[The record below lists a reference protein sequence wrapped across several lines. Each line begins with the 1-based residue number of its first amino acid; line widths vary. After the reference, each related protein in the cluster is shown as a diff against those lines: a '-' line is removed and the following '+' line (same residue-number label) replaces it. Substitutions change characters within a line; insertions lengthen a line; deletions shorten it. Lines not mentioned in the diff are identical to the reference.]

1 MKIKRQE
8 TEYSTTQWQLPV
20 PPQPTEEEPPSP
32 EAPAP
37 GREEV
42 PAAKQKKTKADK
54 KTIDTKQAIADIR
67 SFLIKLA
74 VVLLACWVLLG
85 VVFGVAVVQG
95 EDMYPR
101 LRDGDLMVFYRLQ
114 QDYYIGDVVTFRQN
128 GRRYTGRIVAQGGD
142 TVDVNDDGEL
152 LVNGNVQSEE
162 IFYPTQITEGQTS
175 LPCTVPDGAVYLLCD
190 FRTNGTDSR
199 SYGPVQISD
208 LDGKVITILRRR
220 GI

>member
-1 MKIKRQE
+1 M
-8 TEYSTTQWQLPV
+8 
-20 PPQPTEEEPPSP
+20 
-32 EAPAP
+32 
-37 GREEV
+37 
-42 PAAKQKKTKADK
+42 
-54 KTIDTKQAIADIR
+54 
-67 SFLIKLA
+67 
-74 VVLLACWVLLG
+74 VLLACWVLLG
-85 VVFGVAVVQG
+85 VVFGLAVVQG

-114 QDYYIGDVVTFRQN
+114 QDYYIGDVVTFRQ
-128 GRRYTGRIVAQGGD
+128 GDRRYTGRIVAQGGD

-162 IFYPTQITEGQTS
+162 IFYPTQVSEGQTS